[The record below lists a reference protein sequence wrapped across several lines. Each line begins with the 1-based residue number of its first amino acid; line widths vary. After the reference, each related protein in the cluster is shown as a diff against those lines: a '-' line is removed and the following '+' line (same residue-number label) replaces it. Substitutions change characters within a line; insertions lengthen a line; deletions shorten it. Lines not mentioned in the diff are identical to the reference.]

1 MYRSPAAL
9 ILGLA
14 AASAG
19 LQAAE
24 TQTETVAD
32 GLEHPW
38 SLAFLPDGSRLVT
51 ERAGRLRL
59 IDADGELHASAVTGL
74 PDDIHVRGQA
84 GLKDVV
90 LDPDFEDSQRI
101 FLTYSC
107 GTVRANHLCIASA
120 IFSHGDNGG
129 EAALSD
135 VEEIFRAQPSKT
147 GSAHYG
153 GRLAF
158 LPDDTFVATVGD
170 GFDYR
175 EEAQNP
181 ENHIGTT
188 VRLNRDGSVPADNPF
203 VGDPYAADEVYSY
216 GHRNAQAVLHD
227 PESDRIYSNEH
238 GPKGGDEINI
248 IEAGENY
255 GWPVV
260 THGVDYTGA
269 KITPFTEKEGM
280 VDPIVDW
287 TPSIAP
293 SGMTMYHGEL
303 FPEWQGDLFS
313 GALASRKVQRVMLE
327 DGEVTGEESLFED
340 LDRRIRDVRTGPDG
354 ALYLLTDHSNG
365 AVLRVVPAD

>member
-1 MYRSPAAL
+1 MYRFPAAL
-9 ILGLA
+9 ILGFAAA
-14 AASAG
+14 AASV
-19 LQAAE
+19 QAAE
-24 TQTETVAD
+24 TRIETVAD

-38 SLAFLPDGSRLVT
+38 SLAFLPGGSMLVT

-59 IDADGELHASAVTGL
+59 IDDEGNLQQSAVSGL

-90 LDPDFEDSQRI
+90 LDPDFEDNQRL

-107 GTVRANHLCIASA
+107 GTARANHLCIASA
-120 IFSHGDNGG
+120 TFNAQEG
-129 EAALSD
+129 AL
-135 VEEIFRAQPSKT
+135 VELEEIFRAQPSKT

-158 LPDDTFVATVGD
+158 LPDGTFVATVGD

-175 EEAQNP
+175 EQAQNP

-188 VRLNRDGSVPADNPF
+188 VRLNRDGSAPDDNPF
-203 VGDPYAADEVYSY
+203 MGDTYAADEVYSY
-216 GHRNAQAVLHD
+216 GHRNAQAILHD
-227 PESDRIYSNEH
+227 PASDRIYSNEH

-269 KITPFTEKEGM
+269 KITPFTEKDGM
-280 VDPIVDW
+280 VGPIVDW

-293 SGMTMYHGEL
+293 SGMTLYDGEL

-327 DGEVTGEESLFED
+327 DGEVAGEESLFED
-340 LDRRIRDVRTGPDG
+340 LGRRIRDVRTGPDG
-354 ALYLLTDHSNG
+354 ALYLLTDHSSG